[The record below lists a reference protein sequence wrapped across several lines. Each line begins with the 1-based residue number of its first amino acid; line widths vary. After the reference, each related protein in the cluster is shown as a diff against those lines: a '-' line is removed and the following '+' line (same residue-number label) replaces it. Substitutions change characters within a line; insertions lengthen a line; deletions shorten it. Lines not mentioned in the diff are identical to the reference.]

1 VTEITVGKGLSMT
14 ERSGGYRGLARGL
27 AVAVTLGTVLTAMTS
42 CGVGGS
48 TMTRGTFGPP
58 TPKPPVTTAPPTAVP
73 TALPQ
78 ASCGE
83 AGTHELS
90 GATQFFRADKGALS
104 CFATAVRQCQSAS
117 IAITEMGVD
126 TGTKYVFA
134 VVPGNSRC
142 QATEFSQRYSAN
154 VGGSQKFKIA
164 VTPCSA
170 AAGSA
175 GVKLDCGRQN
185 LLIPT
190 TVTNP

>member
-1 VTEITVGKGLSMT
+1 MT
-14 ERSGGYRGLARGL
+14 GRSGTYRKPARGL
-27 AVAVTLGTVLTAMTS
+27 AVAGILGAVLATTS
-42 CGVGGS
+42 CAVHGATGPTGP
-48 TMTRGTFGPP
+48 TRHP
-58 TPKPPVTTAPPTAVP
+58 TPTASP
-73 TALPQ
+73 TALPR

-90 GATQFFRADKGALS
+90 STTQLFRADKGTLS

-134 VVPGNSRC
+134 VVPGKRPC
-142 QATEFSQRYSAN
+142 QVTEWSQAYSAN
-154 VGGSQKFKIA
+154 FGGSKRFKVV

-170 AAGSA
+170 AAGTD
-175 GVKLDCGRQN
+175 GVRLGCASQN
-185 LLIPT
+185 FLIPM